1 MNDGPEILET
11 GLKAC
16 PGVANAIIV
25 PVSDP
30 VLYQVMCACIRRRRN
45 SSRDQS

>member
-1 MNDGPEILET
+1 MNVAPEIPENVN
-11 GLKAC
+11 KAC

-30 VLYQVMCACIRRRRN
+30 VLYQVMWACIRRRRN
-45 SSRDQS
+45 SSRAQS